1 VKITIIGS
9 GYVGLVSGACF
20 ADLGNDVVC
29 LDVDEKKIAQLR
41 GGGIPIY
48 EPGLQQLVSHNVA
61 AGRLRFTTD
70 IDESVAHGAVQFI
83 AVGTPSDQDGSADMR
98 YVVAAARNIGRSMN
112 EYRVIVNKSTVPVGT
127 SERVRASVGEE
138 LRKRGLDLPFSVVS
152 NPEFLKE
159 GAAVADFMRPD
170 RIVVGSSD
178 ERATQIMRQLYGPI
192 LRNRDRLLVMD
203 PRSAELT
210 KYAANAML
218 ATRISFMNELANLA
232 EKVGANIE
240 SVRHGIG
247 SDQRIGYHFLYAGV
261 GYGGSCFPK
270 DIQALQHT
278 AGEYGVQ
285 LTIVDSVEKANR
297 TQKQRLLEKV
307 RGRFGEHLDGRHFA
321 VWGLSFKPNTDD
333 MREAPSRV
341 VINGLLSRGASITA
355 YDPVAMEEGKKV
367 FAKEPGVRFA
377 SSTVGA
383 LDGADAL
390 IIVTEWK
397 EFRSPDFDDMKKRL
411 KSPVVFDGRNL
422 YDPAMMRDAGI
433 EYFSVGRPQ

>member
-1 VKITIIGS
+1 MKITIIGS

-20 ADLGNDVVC
+20 ADLGNDVIC
-29 LDVDEKKIAQLR
+29 LDTDEKKISLLR

-48 EPGLQQLVSHNVA
+48 EPGLQQLVSHNVS

-70 IDESVAHGAVQFI
+70 IEESVAHGAVQFI

-98 YVVAAARNIGRSMN
+98 YVIAAARSIGRSMN
-112 EYRVIVNKSTVPVGT
+112 EYRVVVNKSTVPVGT
-127 SERVRASVGEE
+127 AERVRASITGE
-138 LRKRGLDLPFSVVS
+138 LRTRGLDLPFSVVS

-159 GAAVADFMRPD
+159 GAAVGDFMRPD

-178 ERATQIMRQLYGPI
+178 ERATQIMRQLYAPI
-192 LRNRDRLLVMD
+192 LRNHDRILVMD

-232 EKVGANIE
+232 EKLGANIE

-247 SDQRIGYHFLYAGV
+247 SDQRIGYDFLYAGV

-278 AGEYGVQ
+278 AGEYGMQ

-307 RGRFGEHLDGRHFA
+307 RGRFGEQLDGRHFA

-341 VINGLLSRGASITA
+341 VINGLLARGASISA
-355 YDPVAMEEGKKV
+355 YDPVAMEEAKRV

-377 SSTVGA
+377 TSTVSA

-397 EFRSPDFDDMKKRL
+397 EFRSPDFEDMKKRL

-422 YDPAMMRDAGI
+422 YDPAMMREAGI
-433 EYFSVGRPQ
+433 EYFSMGRPQ

>member
-1 VKITIIGS
+1 MKITIIGS

-29 LDVDEKKIAQLR
+29 LDVDKSKISLLR
-41 GGGIPIY
+41 EGGIPIY

-70 IDESVAHGAVQFI
+70 IGEGVAHGVVQFI
-83 AVGTPSDQDGSADMR
+83 AVGTPSDQDGSADLR
-98 YVVAAARNIGRSMN
+98 YVIAAARNIGRSMN

-127 SERVRASVGEE
+127 TERVRASVAEE
-138 LRKRGLDLPFSVVS
+138 LRNRGLDLPFSVVS

-159 GAAVADFMRPD
+159 GAAVDDFMRPD

-178 ERATQIMRQLYGPI
+178 ERATQIMRQLYAPI
-192 LRNRDRLLVMD
+192 LRNHDRLLVMD

-232 EKVGANIE
+232 EKLGANIE

-247 SDQRIGYHFLYAGV
+247 SDERIGYHFLYAGV

-297 TQKQRLLEKV
+297 RQKQRLLEKI
-307 RGRFGEHLDGRHFA
+307 RERFGEQLDGRHFA
-321 VWGLSFKPNTDD
+321 IWGLSFKPNTDD

-341 VINGLLSRGASITA
+341 VINGLLARGASVAA
-355 YDPVAMEEGKKV
+355 YDPVAMEEAKRL
-367 FAKEPGVRFA
+367 FAKDPGVRFA
-377 SSTVGA
+377 PSTVGA

-422 YDPAMMRDAGI
+422 YDPVMMRNAGI

>member
-1 VKITIIGS
+1 MKITIIGS

-29 LDVDEKKIAQLR
+29 LDTDEKKIALLR

-48 EPGLQQLVSHNVA
+48 EPGLQQLVTHNVA

-70 IDESVAHGAVQFI
+70 VGESVAHGTVQFI

-98 YVVAAARNIGRSMN
+98 YVIAAARSIGRSMG
-112 EYRVIVNKSTVPVGT
+112 EYRVVVNKSTVPVGT
-127 SERVRASVGEE
+127 SERVRAAITEE
-138 LRKRGLDLPFSVVS
+138 LRSRGLDLPFSVVS

-159 GAAVADFMRPD
+159 GAAVGDFMRPD

-178 ERATQIMRQLYGPI
+178 DRSTQIMRQIYAPI
-192 LRNRDRLLVMD
+192 LRNHDRILVMD

-218 ATRISFMNELANLA
+218 ATRISFMNELANLS
-232 EKVGANIE
+232 EKLGANIE
-240 SVRHGIG
+240 SVRRGIG
-247 SDQRIGYHFLYAGV
+247 SDQRIGYDFLYAGV

-278 AGEYGVQ
+278 AGEYGMQ

-307 RGRFGEHLDGRHFA
+307 RGRFGEQLDGRHFA
-321 VWGLSFKPNTDD
+321 IWGLSFKPNTDD

-341 VINGLLSRGASITA
+341 VINGLLARGASITA
-355 YDPVAMEEGKKV
+355 YDPVAMDEARKI
-367 FAKEPGVRFA
+367 FANEPGVRFA
-377 SSTVGA
+377 TSTVGA

-422 YDPAMMRDAGI
+422 YDPVVMREAGI
-433 EYFSVGRPQ
+433 EYFSMGRPQ